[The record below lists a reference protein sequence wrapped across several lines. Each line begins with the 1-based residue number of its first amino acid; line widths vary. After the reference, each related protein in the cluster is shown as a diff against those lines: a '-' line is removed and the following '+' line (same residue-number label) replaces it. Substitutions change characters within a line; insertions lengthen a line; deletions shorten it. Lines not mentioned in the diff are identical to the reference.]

1 MKPSAVSGRP
11 IPAPRPSPEAYFS
24 AILSS
29 ANPRLFGR
37 DAFNDDG
44 AIIGSF
50 EPMFACRLVG
60 RAVIPSSRLPK
71 GWKFQH
77 HHVLAIRA
85 LNDFLVS
92 VRESERD
99 RMTSERGGSHLPIK
113 IELSLVVRPLF
124 YEDHIG
130 CHGPL
135 LFSLTGS
142 TSSRAFV
149 EDISP
154 TFQRT

>member
-1 MKPSAVSGRP
+1 MDCRHAAE
-11 IPAPRPSPEAYFS
+11 PAPRTPSNGKRRPVSSPAPPDPHRRLYFS
-24 AILSS
+24 AILSL

-50 EPMFACRLVG
+50 EPMFAYRLVG

-77 HHVLAIRA
+77 HHVLEIRA

-92 VRESERD
+92 VRD
-99 RMTSERGGSHLPIK
+99 
-113 IELSLVVRPLF
+113 
-124 YEDHIG
+124 
-130 CHGPL
+130 
-135 LFSLTGS
+135 
-142 TSSRAFV
+142 
-149 EDISP
+149 
-154 TFQRT
+154 